1 MQNETAMRRA
11 LDLARRGEGFVEP
24 NPMVGAVVI
33 DTAGQVVGEGFHERF
48 GGPHAEVHALRQAG
62 GAARGATL
70 YVTLEPCC
78 HHGKTPPCTDAI
90 LASGISRVVVA
101 SSDPFPQVA
110 GGGIA
115 RLREAGLEVEVGLL
129 EAAAR
134 ALTAPFRQ
142 LVTIGRPWVHAK
154 WAMTLDGK
162 IATHTGASQ
171 WISNS
176 LSRERVHRLR
186 GFMDAILVG
195 SGTAQKDNPL
205 LTARPRGPRLATRVV
220 LDSMARLS
228 ETSHLVSTVNE
239 APVLLVCSHD
249 APAEKVALL
258 RNLGVEVLQTEEDGR
273 PDLVWV
279 LDELGR
285 RGMTNVLIEGGGEIL
300 GACLDRERINEV
312 HVFVA
317 PKLLGGS
324 TAPSPVAGLGHALV
338 PDLPDLEEPIVELLG
353 GDVYVHGRVRAA
365 RTGG

>member
-1 MQNETAMRRA
+1 MRRA
-11 LDLARRGEGFVEP
+11 LELARRGEGAVEP
-24 NPMVGAVVI
+24 NPMVGAVVVE
-33 DTAGQVVGEGFHERF
+33 TSGRVVGEGFHERF

-62 GAARGATL
+62 GAAQGATL

-90 LASGISRVVVA
+90 LASGIYRVVVA
-101 SSDPFPQVA
+101 ASDPFPQVA

-115 RLREAGLEVEVGLL
+115 RLREPGLEVEVGLL
-129 EAAAR
+129 EAEAR

-142 LVTIGRPWVHAK
+142 LVTTGRPWVHAK

-186 GFMDAILVG
+186 GCMDAILVG

-205 LTARPRGPRLATRVV
+205 LTAWPSGPRVATRVV
-220 LDSMARLS
+220 LDSTARLS
-228 ETSHLVSTVNE
+228 AESKLVSTVNE

-249 APAEKVALL
+249 APAARVALL

-285 RGMTNVLIEGGGEIL
+285 RSMTNVLIEGGGEIL

-324 TAPSPVAGLGHALV
+324 TSPSPVAGLGHALV

-353 GDVYVHGRVRAA
+353 GDVYVHGRVRTA
-365 RTGG
+365 RAGG